1 VQTYI
6 QLNSRKY
13 MIILPF
19 LISTLKRFLSDILM
33 QKFEHSQVPDKDE
46 LISDREV
53 TWEFIC
59 P

>member
-1 VQTYI
+1 
-6 QLNSRKY
+6 

-33 QKFEHSQVPDKDE
+33 QKFEHSQVSDNKDE